1 MLLRTQQGPQYVVEA
16 VKQRTSQSSRLP
28 DLGSFH
34 SPLNRLLSHARR
46 WRFTFRLQ
54 ASAPDD
60 PNDRPTRT
68 YYDLMARLI
77 CETAGESHGPGGIAI
92 VSGLPAGIEVDL
104 DFINAE
110 LRRRQGGYG
119 RGGRQRIEEDH
130 AEVLAGVRLGK
141 TTGAPVALRVP
152 NRDSRLDDLER
163 TPPVHRPRPG
173 HADLAG
179 AVKYNTDDCRNV
191 LERASARQT
200 AARVA
205 AGALA
210 GCMLRSAE
218 VSVIG
223 YVTAMRDV
231 TIEVD
236 VDPSNVAAIRAARD
250 ASTMY
255 CPDEEATTG
264 MEAHVRAAKEEKDT
278 VGGLCRVHVLN
289 APMGLGSCM
298 RRMDGL
304 DARLAGAVMSIQAF
318 KSVEIGLGRAVA
330 ERTGSQVHDPIV
342 PDADKPD
349 GRTHGLTRTSN
360 NAGGIEGGMSN
371 GMPIVVTGAMKPIST
386 LLRGLPSVNLQTGE
400 EEQSAYERSDV
411 CAVSAA
417 SVVMEHVVGFEIASA
432 LIDCTGADT
441 MDELLSRLG

>member
-1 MLLRTQQGPQYVVEA
+1 MP
-16 VKQRTSQSSRLP
+16 RL
-28 DLGSFH
+28 
-34 SPLNRLLSHARR
+34 
-46 WRFTFRLQ
+46 T
-54 ASAPDD
+54 
-60 PNDRPTRT
+60 
-68 YYDLMARLI
+68 
-77 CETAGESHGPGGIAI
+77 CETAGESHGPGGIA
-92 VSGLPAGIEVDL
+92 VVTGLPAGMEVDL

-179 AVKYNTDDCRNV
+179 AVKYGTDDCRNV

-210 GCMLRSAE
+210 GCLLRAAD

-231 TIEVD
+231 SIDLEVD
-236 VDPSNVAAIRAARD
+236 QSTIDAIRSARD
-250 ASTMY
+250 ASRMY
-255 CPDEEATTG
+255 CPDADATAA
-264 MEAHVRAAKEEKDT
+264 MEAHVRTAKEEKDT

-289 APMGLGSCM
+289 TPMGLGSCM
-298 RRMDGL
+298 TRRDGL
-304 DARLAGAVMSIQAF
+304 DATLAGAVMSIQAF

-330 ERTGSQVHDPIV
+330 TRPGSQVHDPII
-342 PDADKPD
+342 PDPD
-349 GRTHGLTRTSN
+349 QSTGRTRGLTRTSN

-386 LLRGLPSVNLQTGE
+386 LLRGLPSVNLQTRE

-432 LIDCTGADT
+432 LIDHTGADT
-441 MDELLSRLG
+441 IDELLARIH